1 MTVATNS
8 VSLSRRTSF
17 VEPDH
22 KMSINKQC
30 KLLGVPRSSY
40 YHKSKRK
47 VSLEDELIMQS
58 IDRIYLE
65 EPTYGSR
72 RMLDEL
78 QLLGY
83 KLGRDRVRRL
93 MRIMGIEPIYPK
105 PRLSTPAKGHK
116 KYPYLL
122 RGLDIERSNHVW
134 STDITYIPLGDGHV
148 YLTAV
153 IDWSSRYVISWKL
166 SNSLDTSFCIE
177 CLEDALEA
185 EGLPEIFNTDQGCQ
199 YTSDAF
205 TEVLKGHDIRI
216 SVDGKGRALDN
227 VMIERLWRTI
237 KYDDIYIRA
246 YETMS
251 ELYQGLSA
259 FFRKYNARKH
269 QTLGMSPEQ
278 KYREGFT
285 MKKAA

>member
-1 MTVATNS
+1 
-8 VSLSRRTSF
+8 
-17 VEPDH
+17 
-22 KMSINKQC
+22 MSIKKQC

-40 YHKSKRK
+40 YHKPKRK
-47 VSLEDELIMQS
+47 VSLEDELIMQA
-58 IDRIYLE
+58 IDRIYLD

-78 QLLGY
+78 KLLGY
-83 KLGRDRVRRL
+83 KLGRDRCRRL

-122 RGLDIERSNHVW
+122 RGLEIERSNQVW

-177 CLEDALEA
+177 CLEEALEA
-185 EGLPEIFNTDQGCQ
+185 EGKPGIFNTDQGCQ

-205 TEVLKGHDIRI
+205 TGVLKSHGIRI
-216 SVDGKGRALDN
+216 SMDGKGRALDN
-227 VMIERLWRTI
+227 VMIERLWRTV
-237 KYDDIYIRA
+237 KYDDIFIRC

-259 FFRKYNARKH
+259 FFLKYNARKH

-278 KYREGFT
+278 KYREGLS
-285 MKKAA
+285 MEEAA

>member
-1 MTVATNS
+1 VTSS
-8 VSLSRRTSF
+8 VSLSLRTSF
-17 VEPDH
+17 VEAEVD
-22 KMSINKQC
+22 MSINKQC

-40 YHKSKRK
+40 YHKPKRK
-47 VSLEDELIMQS
+47 ISLEDELLMQV
-58 IDRIYLE
+58 IDRIYME

-78 QLLGY
+78 KLLGY

-122 RGLDIERSNHVW
+122 RGLEIERSNHVW

-166 SNSLDTSFCIE
+166 SNSLDTAFCIE
-177 CLEDALEA
+177 CLEEALEA
-185 EGLPEIFNTDQGCQ
+185 EDWPEIFNTDQGCQ

-205 TEVLKGHDIRI
+205 TGVLKSRDIRI
-216 SVDGKGRALDN
+216 SMDGKGRALDN
-227 VMIERLWRTI
+227 VMIERLWRTV
-237 KYDDIYIRA
+237 KYDDIFIRG

-259 FFRKYNARKH
+259 FFRKYNTRKH

-278 KYREGFT
+278 KYREGLGI
-285 MKKAA
+285 KEKAA

>member
-1 MTVATNS
+1 
-8 VSLSRRTSF
+8 
-17 VEPDH
+17 
-22 KMSINKQC
+22 MSINKQC

-40 YHKSKRK
+40 YHKPKRK
-47 VSLEDELIMQS
+47 LSLEDELLMQV

-78 QLLGY
+78 KLLGY
-83 KLGRDRVRRL
+83 KLGRDRIRRL

-122 RGLDIERSNHVW
+122 RDLEIERSNHVW

-166 SNSLDTSFCIE
+166 SNSMDASFCIE
-177 CLEDALEA
+177 CLEDALAA
-185 EGLPEIFNTDQGCQ
+185 EGMPEIFNTDQGSQ
-199 YTSDAF
+199 YTSDDF
-205 TEVLKGHDIRI
+205 TGVLKSHDIRI
-216 SVDGKGRALDN
+216 SMDGKGRALDN
-227 VMIERLWRTI
+227 VMIERLWRTV
-237 KYDDIYIRA
+237 KYDDIYIRG
-246 YETMS
+246 YETMN

-278 KYREGFT
+278 KYREGLA
-285 MKKAA
+285 MKDAA